1 MPGYPELTILGI
13 DTGELGDTVG
23 TVERFIEQNG
33 IEFEV
38 VFDEGSYGLYAWDFG
53 LSPYPRQA
61 LIDGDGVI
69 RYMNSEHDPA
79 ALSTAI
85 EALLD

>member
-53 LSPYPRQA
+53 LSPYPRRA
-61 LIDGDGVI
+61 GD
-69 RYMNSEHDPA
+69 RPA
-79 ALSTAI
+79 GRRVRAHLRGRAP
-85 EALLD
+85 